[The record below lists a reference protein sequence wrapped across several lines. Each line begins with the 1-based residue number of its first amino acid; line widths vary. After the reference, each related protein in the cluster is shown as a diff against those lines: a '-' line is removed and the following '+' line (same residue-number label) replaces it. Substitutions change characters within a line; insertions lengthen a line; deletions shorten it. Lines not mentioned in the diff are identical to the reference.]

1 MSLDADALIDRRRLK
16 RRLALWRTLAV
27 LALVT
32 VVVVGFDRF
41 AGFPGAAEKRHVAR
55 FTLSGLIT
63 DDRERNEA
71 LAKVAA
77 NSNVA
82 ALILYIDS
90 PGGTVVGGETVYHS
104 LRGVAEKKPVV
115 AVMGTLATS
124 GGYMAALAADY
135 IFAREGSITGS
146 IGVMLQTT
154 DITGLLDKLGI
165 SAEAIKSGE
174 LKAVPSPFEPL
185 SERGRKVTQ
194 EVVMDM
200 YDMFVDL
207 VAERRKLPRAEALV
221 LADGRIYTGRQA
233 VANKL
238 IDQIGGENEAREW
251 LEKQRDIPKSL
262 PLRDVKVEREGDKWF
277 DIIRRLIGI
286 TLFSERLTLD
296 GLVSVWHPD
305 GR

>member
-1 MSLDADALIDRRRLK
+1 
-16 RRLALWRTLAV
+16 
-27 LALVT
+27 
-32 VVVVGFDRF
+32 
-41 AGFPGAAEKRHVAR
+41 
-55 FTLSGLIT
+55 
-63 DDRERNEA
+63 
-71 LAKVAA
+71 
-77 NSNVA
+77 
-82 ALILYIDS
+82 
-90 PGGTVVGGETVYHS
+90 
-104 LRGVAEKKPVV
+104 
-115 AVMGTLATS
+115 
-124 GGYMAALAADY
+124 
-135 IFAREGSITGS
+135 
-146 IGVMLQTT
+146 
-154 DITGLLDKLGI
+154 
-165 SAEAIKSGE
+165 
-174 LKAVPSPFEPL
+174 
-185 SERGRKVTQ
+185 
-194 EVVMDM
+194 MDM

>member
-32 VVVVGFDRF
+32 VVVVGLGRF
-41 AGFPGAAEKRHVAR
+41 AGLPGVTEERHVAR
-55 FTLSGLIT
+55 FTLSGLIL
-63 DDRERNEA
+63 DDRERGKA
-71 LAKVAA
+71 LAKIAA

-82 ALILYIDS
+82 ALILHIDS
-90 PGGTVVGGETVYHS
+90 PGGTVFGGEAVYHS
-104 LRGVAEKKPVV
+104 LREIAEKKPVV
-115 AVMGTLATS
+115 TVMGTLATS
-124 GGYMAALAADY
+124 GGYMAALATDY

-146 IGVMLQTT
+146 IGVVLQTT
-154 DITGLLDKLGI
+154 DITGLLGKLGI
-165 SAEAIKSGE
+165 TAEAIKSGE

-185 SERGRKVTQ
+185 TERGRQVTR

-221 LADGRIYTGRQA
+221 LSDGRIYTGRQA

-238 IDQIGGENEAREW
+238 IDQIGGEKEAREW
-251 LEKQRDIPKSL
+251 LETQRDIPKSL
-262 PLRDVKVEREGDKWF
+262 PLRDVKIEREDDKWY
-277 DIIRRLIGI
+277 DIIRRLVGK
-286 TLFSERLTLD
+286 TLLSERLTLD

>member
-27 LALVT
+27 LALVA
-32 VVVVGFDRF
+32 VVVVGLDRF
-41 AGFPGAAEKRHVAR
+41 ADFPGVTEKRHVAR
-55 FTLSGLIT
+55 FTHSGLNT
-63 DDRERNEA
+63 DDRERSEA

-82 ALILYIDS
+82 ALILHIDS
-90 PGGTVVGGETVYHS
+90 PGGTVFGGETVYHS
-104 LRGVAEKKPVV
+104 LREIAEKKPVV
-115 AVMGTLATS
+115 TVMGTLATS
-124 GGYMAALAADY
+124 GGYMAALATDY

-146 IGVMLQTT
+146 IGVVLQTT
-154 DITGLLDKLGI
+154 DITGLLGKLGI
-165 SAEAIKSGE
+165 SAEANKSGE
-174 LKAVPSPFEPL
+174 LKAIPSPFEPL

-238 IDQIGGENEAREW
+238 IDRIGGENEAREW
-251 LEKQRDIPKSL
+251 LETQRDIPKSL
-262 PLRDVKVEREGDKWF
+262 PLRDVKVERKEDKWF
-277 DIIRRLIGI
+277 DIIRRLVGK